1 MKYRTIQEDNPL
13 LEVLLTRL
21 KAINN
26 CLQRV
31 LCELKKTKEEKREVG
46 ELNYKKKLKVNKQDY
61 EKWKHIAFT

>member
-13 LEVLLTRL
+13 LEVLLTRV

-31 LCELKKTKEEKREVG
+31 LCELKKTKEEKGREGV
-46 ELNYKKKLKVNKQDY
+46 ELQ
-61 EKWKHIAFT
+61 EKIKREQTRL